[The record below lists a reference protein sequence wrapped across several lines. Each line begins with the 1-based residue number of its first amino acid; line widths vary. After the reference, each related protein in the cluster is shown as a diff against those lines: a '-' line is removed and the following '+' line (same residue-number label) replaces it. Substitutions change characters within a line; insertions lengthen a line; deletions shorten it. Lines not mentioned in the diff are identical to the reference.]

1 MIPHVP
7 AVRNAPNFLPS
18 EKLTSNLQKLHSHA
32 YGPSTGISTPDVNSH
47 VLSSTRTPRAGLVQR
62 AHAVL
67 AASAQEQRS
76 REPPAVGKAQPA
88 LLLWSVVLSWKRHP
102 GGWKHPTSLTLARRG
117 PGDGTAP
124 PPVPQPA
131 AGARQHRRP
140 ELEEALAEEQRMA
153 TLGEHGASPEA
164 HTHTLGSDPACYG
177 HSARP
182 RARGSTH
189 QRPPLPP
196 TFSPEASPRAPAA
209 RPGPSMAPAGGGKGG
224 GGRRRPGAAP
234 NMAEPRARGR
244 SGHVRRPRSGGSH
257 LSLAPPAAMPGEPP
271 GTGTAA
277 APGLGVAQPGPRS
290 GLPQPP
296 LPPRRRP
303 RRCAVPRPSRAGPSR
318 AGPRRLSLSPL
329 PSPPCGRSTSP
340 GFLLRSSSVSRFFIS
355 ILPPYRAGP
364 SRAAKPPHRAEPSRA
379 EPAHGRRL
387 YRGRRQRQQRRPRA
401 APPGGPAPLRTA
413 QPPAPPHG
421 SAPCPAPAASGPG
434 ELGGGAAPGQTGWGK
449 RGSTGGGSSC
459 TPPSPYLGSPRH
471 ARSPRGSILLRG
483 R

>member
-1 MIPHVP
+1 
-7 AVRNAPNFLPS
+7 
-18 EKLTSNLQKLHSHA
+18 
-32 YGPSTGISTPDVNSH
+32 
-47 VLSSTRTPRAGLVQR
+47 
-62 AHAVL
+62 
-67 AASAQEQRS
+67 
-76 REPPAVGKAQPA
+76 
-88 LLLWSVVLSWKRHP
+88 
-102 GGWKHPTSLTLARRG
+102 
-117 PGDGTAP
+117 
-124 PPVPQPA
+124 
-131 AGARQHRRP
+131 
-140 ELEEALAEEQRMA
+140 MA

-177 HSARP
+177 HPARP

-277 APGLGVAQPGPRS
+277 APGLGAAQPGPRS

-364 SRAAKPPHRAEPSRA
+364 SRAEPPNPRTEPNRAEPS
-379 EPAHGRRL
+379 
-387 YRGRRQRQQRRPRA
+387 PRTA
-401 APPGGPAPLRTA
+401 AAYIEEGANGNKGGPAPRPLAAPLRSAPRSPRPRRTA
-413 QPPAPPHG
+413 APPARPRPPRGLG
-421 SAPCPAPAASGPG
+421 SS
-434 ELGGGAAPGQTGWGK
+434 GGGRPPAK
-449 RGSTGGGSSC
+449 RGGGSGVRRGAARLAPPRPRISARRDTHAALVDPSC
-459 TPPSPYLGSPRH
+459 YGDAERG
-471 ARSPRGSILLRG
+471 PRGLKAGRG
-483 R
+483 LSPSFRRGVWG